1 MSDLRVEVL
10 LTATAPLALTLAA
23 PPPVALA
30 AGIQGPPGPPG
41 TPGPPGPAGV
51 DGAAGAAVLGGYAI
65 ALANPAP
72 GDHLEFGAAI
82 WTNVPRAAIT
92 DGGNF

>member
-1 MSDLRVEVL
+1 MSDLTVEVV
-10 LTATAPLALTLAA
+10 LTATSPLALTLAA
-23 PPPVALA
+23 PLPVTLA

-41 TPGPPGPAGV
+41 PAG
-51 DGAAGAAVLGGYAI
+51 DAGPAGAAVLDGYPI

-72 GDHLEFGAAI
+72 GDHLELGATS
-82 WTNVPRAAIT
+82 WTNVPRAMIT

>member
-1 MSDLRVEVL
+1 MSDLHVELVM
-10 LTATAPLALTLAA
+10 AAPLPIT
-23 PPPVALA
+23 LA

-41 TPGPPGPAGV
+41 PPGPVGAAGP
-51 DGAAGAAVLGGYAI
+51 AGAAVLGGYAI

-72 GDHLEFGAAI
+72 GDHLELGAAS
-82 WTNVPRAAIT
+82 WTNVPRATIT

>member
-1 MSDLRVEVL
+1 MSDLRVEVV
-10 LTATAPLALTLAA
+10 LTAAAPLAVSLAA
-23 PPPVALA
+23 PLPVTLA

-41 TPGPPGPAGV
+41 P
-51 DGAAGAAVLGGYAI
+51 AGAAILGGYAI

-72 GDHLEFGAAI
+72 GDHLELGAAS
-82 WTNVPRAAIT
+82 WTNVPRATIT

>member
-1 MSDLRVEVL
+1 MSDLHVELVM
-10 LTATAPLALTLAA
+10 AAPLPIT
-23 PPPVALA
+23 LA

-41 TPGPPGPAGV
+41 PVGAAGP
-51 DGAAGAAVLGGYAI
+51 AGAAVLGGYAI

-72 GDHLEFGAAI
+72 GDHLELGAAS
-82 WTNVPRAAIT
+82 WTNVPRATIT

>member
-1 MSDLRVEVL
+1 MSDLRVEVV
-10 LTATAPLALTLAA
+10 LTAAAPLAVSLAA
-23 PPPVALA
+23 PLPVTLA

-41 TPGPPGPAGV
+41 P
-51 DGAAGAAVLGGYAI
+51 AGAAVLGNYPI

-72 GDHLEFGAAI
+72 GDHLELGATS
-82 WTNVPRAAIT
+82 WTNVPRATIT